1 MDLHFNLNLISQ
13 YSNNSQISRVL
24 TESWVKEN
32 SFCLNCNNE
41 NLRQF
46 NNNSPVADFYCSNC
60 SQEYELKSKNGL
72 LSKKIV
78 DGAYQSMIS
87 RIEADNNPNFFFLTY
102 NKLSWCV
109 KDFLI
114 IPKHYFV
121 SDFIEKRKPLSH
133 NARRAGW
140 TGCNILLYKIP
151 SSGRIFL
158 VKNSEVIKRNLVIEK
173 WKETEFLKDVNQKSR
188 GWLID
193 ILNCV
198 DLIPSE
204 TFRLEDIYKFEVDLK
219 HKYPNNNFIKDK
231 IRQQLQLLRDKGII
245 EFISRG
251 TYKKKNSSYDL
262 LR

>member
-1 MDLHFNLNLISQ
+1 MDLRFKLNLVSQ
-13 YSNNSQISRVL
+13 YTSNSQISRVL
-24 TESWVKEN
+24 TENWVKEN

-41 NLRQF
+41 SLKQF

-60 SQEYELKSKNGL
+60 LQEYELKSKNGS

-78 DGAYQSMIS
+78 DGAYHSMIN

-102 NKLSWCV
+102 NKSNWSV

-121 SDFIEKRKPLSH
+121 SDFIEKRKPLSET
-133 NARRAGW
+133 ARRAGW
-140 TGCNILLYKIP
+140 TGCNILLDKIP
-151 SSGRIFL
+151 ASGRIFL
-158 VKNSEVIKRNLVIEK
+158 IKNSEVIKRDLIIEK
-173 WKETEFLKDVNQKSR
+173 WKETAFLKNLNQKSR

-198 DLIPSE
+198 DLISGQ
-204 TFRLEDIYKFEVDLK
+204 TFTLEDIYKFEVELRI
-219 HKYPNNNFIKDK
+219 KYPNNNFIKDK
-231 IRQQLQLLRDKGII
+231 IRQQLQLLRDKGFI

-251 TYKKKNSSYDL
+251 TYKKKNNSYDF